1 MASKKHL
8 ALTTAMAA
16 TLTSLSACSS
26 GNDWDDSYA
35 DKDTAVCVDEAGR
48 RVDDSSC
55 RSPRVGGAGAGLLA
69 WYYINRGSRLPYYG
83 DSVRDPKLGIKG
95 SPTPAA
101 GASYASAPSHT
112 NLTRSAAKAR
122 GGFGSSGRSF
132 GSGRS

>member
-1 MASKKHL
+1 MMASKKHL

-16 TLTSLSACSS
+16 TLSSLSACSS

-48 RVDDSSC
+48 RVDDGNC
-55 RSPRVGGAGAGLLA
+55 RTPRIAGAGLLA

-83 DSVRDPKLGIKG
+83 DSVNDPKLGIKG
-95 SPTPAA
+95 SRTPAA
-101 GASYASAPSHT
+101 GTSYASAPSHT
-112 NLTRSAAKAR
+112 NLTRSAARAR

>member
-1 MASKKHL
+1 MAIKKHL
-8 ALTTAMAA
+8 VLTTAMAA

-35 DKDTAVCVDEAGR
+35 EKDTAVCVDEAGR
-48 RVDDSSC
+48 RVDDDNC
-55 RSPRVGGAGAGLLA
+55 RRPRSGIGGAGFLA
-69 WYYINRGSRLPYYG
+69 WYYISRGSRLPYYG
-83 DSVRDPKLGIKG
+83 DSVNDPKLGIKG
-95 SPTPAA
+95 SRSPAA

-132 GSGRS
+132 GSSRS

>member
-1 MASKKHL
+1 MATKKHL

-26 GNDWDDSYA
+26 GTDWDDSYA

-48 RVDDSSC
+48 RVDDGQC
-55 RSPRVGGAGAGLLA
+55 RSPRIGGAGLLA

-83 DSVRDPKLGIKG
+83 DSVNDTKLGIKG
-95 SPTPAA
+95 SRVPAA
-101 GASYASAPSHT
+101 GVSYASAPSQS
-112 NLTRSAAKAR
+112 NMTRSSARAR

-132 GSGRS
+132 GGGRS